1 LPKELSLDTKH
12 LKSIYYE
19 VISFNLDNYPG
30 ELKKIIDL
38 PNKAY
43 STYNGF
49 YEVEKVPHYTDSGYL
64 RIDASI

>member
-1 LPKELSLDTKH
+1 MLGFAKRIKFRYKTFE
-12 LKSIYYE
+12 I
-19 VISFNLDNYPG
+19 ISVNLDNYPG